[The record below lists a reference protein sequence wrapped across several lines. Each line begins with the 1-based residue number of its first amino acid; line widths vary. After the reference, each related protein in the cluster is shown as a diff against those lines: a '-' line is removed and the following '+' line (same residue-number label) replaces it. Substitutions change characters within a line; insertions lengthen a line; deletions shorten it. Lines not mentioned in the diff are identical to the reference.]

1 MIRQSPCFVLTPNQE
16 VVMANQPDNE
26 MMTAPNRVQYAPLP
40 VWARKQKVQEL
51 TGVPDNWLYDFAA
64 EHPESVRKF
73 TAAKNGTL
81 VFNVA
86 AVLEAIQVVGR

>member
-1 MIRQSPCFVLTPNQE
+1 
-16 VVMANQPDNE
+16 MANTPDNE

-40 VWARKQKVQEL
+40 VWARKQKMQEL

-64 EHPESVRKF
+64 EHPQSVRKF
-73 TAAKNGTL
+73 GGGSKNGTL

-86 AVLEAIQVVGR
+86 AVLEAIQAVGR